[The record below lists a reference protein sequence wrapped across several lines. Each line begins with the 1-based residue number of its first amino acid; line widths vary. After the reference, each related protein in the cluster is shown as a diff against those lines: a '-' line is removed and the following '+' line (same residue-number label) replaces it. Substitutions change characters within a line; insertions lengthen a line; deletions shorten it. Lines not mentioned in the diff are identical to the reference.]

1 MESGIHPAALPDADL
16 FRELRHIYQ
25 TRLEALRHGSA
36 HALATHS
43 SRMEA
48 LEHEYLR
55 RFPRR
60 EINPERL
67 RAGARL
73 RDHLSLQRLSVASWW
88 L

>member
-1 MESGIHPAALPDADL
+1 MEPGIHPAALPDGDL
-16 FRELRHIYQ
+16 FRELRHMCQ
-25 TRLEALRHGSA
+25 TRLETLRHGSA

-43 SRMEA
+43 NRMQA

-60 EINPERL
+60 EINPDRL
-67 RAGARL
+67 RAGART
-73 RDHLSLQRLSVASWW
+73 RDHLSMGRLSAVSWW

>member
-1 MESGIHPAALPDADL
+1 MESGIHPAALPDGDL
-16 FRELRHIYQ
+16 FRELRHMYQ

-36 HALATHS
+36 HALDTHS

-55 RFPRR
+55 RFPGR

-67 RAGARL
+67 RAGARM
-73 RDHLSLQRLSVASWW
+73 RRHLSLQR
-88 L
+88 